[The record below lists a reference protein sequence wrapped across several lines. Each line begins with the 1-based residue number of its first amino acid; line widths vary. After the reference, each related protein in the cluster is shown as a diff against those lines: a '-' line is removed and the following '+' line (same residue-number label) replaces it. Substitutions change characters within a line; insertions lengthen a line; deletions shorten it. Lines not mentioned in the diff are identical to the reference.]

1 MLLSCAAISGALPR
15 RASTCEEVV
24 GPPGCP
30 LTPDG
35 RAYSTSL
42 LSSGSIQCQDEVV
55 AGFCFRPIGNEV
67 L

>member
-35 RAYSTSL
+35 RAYS
-42 LSSGSIQCQDEVV
+42 GSIQCQDEVV